1 MNAISF
7 CLKIANFIGIYSYR
21 ARLTIS
27 IRTIAIDTEIKT
39 MKIISTAIKNKVLAS
54 MIAILE
60 KQRATILAANEKDCH
75 LFKKEDQAL
84 YDRLIVT
91 DKKVDGMIA
100 AVKAVMEQDNPVGK
114 IKSERTLE
122 NGLEI
127 KNKTAPF
134 GTIMIIYE
142 SRPDVTVEAAVLAF
156 KANNKI
162 LLKGG
167 KEAFHSN
174 KVLESCWHQAL
185 QDNGLDTNWIRLLT
199 MNRTE
204 TQAFLKNPPEKVD
217 LIVPRGGERLIAFV
231 KEHAKCAVL
240 VSGRGNNFL
249 YIDKTADWKK
259 SLNVILNAKTQKI
272 SACNALD
279 KILVDSSIAD
289 YPKKLKELAVH
300 LTEKGVTILVDEQTA
315 SVLKDKEIIKNTA
328 VWQKE
333 FLALKCCIGTVNGL
347 DAAIEKINMF
357 SGGHS
362 TTIMADDKEAA
373 IKFMEQV
380 DSAAVYH
387 NASTRFTDGGAM
399 GVGAELAISTDKLH
413 HRGPLGLEQ
422 LVTNKYYVFGD
433 GQIRA

>member
-1 MNAISF
+1 M
-7 CLKIANFIGIYSYR
+7 KI
-21 ARLTIS
+21 L
-27 IRTIAIDTEIKT
+27 DTEIKN
-39 MKIISTAIKNKVLAS
+39 SVLKS
-54 MIAILE
+54 MISILDEDRDKILE
-60 KQRATILAANEKDCH
+60 ANKKDRDLFEKD
-75 LFKKEDQAL
+75 DQAL
-84 YDRLIVT
+84 YDRLVVT
-91 DKKVDGMIA
+91 EKKVDGMIA
-100 AVKAVMEQDNPVGK
+100 SVKEVMAQEDPVGK

-142 SRPDVTVEAAVLAF
+142 SRPDVTIEAAVLAF

-167 KEAFHSN
+167 KEAYHSN
-174 KVLESCWHQAL
+174 KVLEACWHRAL
-185 QDNGLDTNWIRLLT
+185 KENGLDTDWIRLLT

-204 TQAFLKNPPEKVD
+204 TQAFLKNPPEKLD

-231 KEHAKCAVL
+231 KEHAQCAVL

-249 YIDKTADWKK
+249 YVDKNADWKK
-259 SLNVILNAKTQKI
+259 SLDVILNAKTHKI

-279 KILVDSSIAD
+279 KILIDGAIPD
-289 YPKKLKELAVH
+289 YPQKLRELDAF
-300 LTEKGVTILVDEQTA
+300 LTKNGVSILVDEKTGV
-315 SVLKDKEIIKNTA
+315 VLKERPIITDESVWKE
-328 VWQKE
+328 E
-333 FLALKCCIGTVNGL
+333 FLAMKCCIGTADGL
-347 DAAIEKINMF
+347 EDAIEMINTY

-362 TTIMADDKEAA
+362 TTIMTSDKEAA
-373 IKFMEQV
+373 VKFMEQV

-422 LVTNKYYVFGD
+422 LVTNKYYVYGD
-433 GQIRA
+433 GQVRV